1 MSLVEE
7 YLRLVTEIVDF
18 RTNVYD
24 RNTAEEHNR
33 KVERMRVIAAEIE
46 KCYPELKNEFCRML
60 SHNNKDIRI
69 WVAHH
74 ILEVINCEQNYR
86 RLALREIRYR
96 ARADKSPYGFGEK
109 VWLKDW
115 YKSHPKDRWLR

>member
-46 KCYPELKNEFCRML
+46 K
-60 SHNNKDIRI
+60 
-69 WVAHH
+69 
-74 ILEVINCEQNYR
+74 
-86 RLALREIRYR
+86 
-96 ARADKSPYGFGEK
+96 
-109 VWLKDW
+109 
-115 YKSHPKDRWLR
+115 